1 MEKPIGSA
9 STRAVL
15 KATAVCSA
23 SVRFARM
30 VRHNL
35 FSLERIQIVAHKVY
49 VGKMQL
55 RPIHCPPSTLL
66 VLCSA
71 SFSQYREWR
80 AAMTPSA
87 VSERQS
93 NPSRADSSHDNK
105 PQRTAPAVSPR
116 AVSAA
121 SVPAL
126 RDSEGLH
133 HVCKLD
139 RSALDGAACST
150 TAEGVLVSF
159 QLITQ
164 YLWDE
169 DERSVSITV
178 PLKGVGSLPRE
189 FVTW

>member
-1 MEKPIGSA
+1 
-9 STRAVL
+9 
-15 KATAVCSA
+15 
-23 SVRFARM
+23 
-30 VRHNL
+30 
-35 FSLERIQIVAHKVY
+35 
-49 VGKMQL
+49 
-55 RPIHCPPSTLL
+55 
-66 VLCSA
+66 
-71 SFSQYREWR
+71 
-80 AAMTPSA
+80 MTPSA

-93 NPSRADSSHDNK
+93 NPIHADSSYDQK
-105 PQRTAPAVSPR
+105 PQPTAPAASPR

-121 SVPAL
+121 AVPAL
-126 RDSEGLH
+126 GEREGLRS
-133 HVCKLD
+133 VCKVD